1 MYVAVS
7 QKGDDFEF
15 IVKDNGPGIEKIE
28 QALQPYSKE
37 GTQPYD
43 GDGTGIGIGL
53 AVAQGIVEAMEGHME
68 VKSRKDYGTEVR
80 VSFGLKKECVG

>member
-37 GTQPYD
+37 GTQPY
-43 GDGTGIGIGL
+43 DGTGIGIGL